1 MPALVIRCVLEMG
14 IIVGPEDI
22 LSIDIRYREKDDNT
36 DGYAIVHLRD
46 HVKNATVFHF
56 MFSMSNDDF
65 FKQVSELSKVS
76 KKSGYHLN
84 LSEKSGILLALEK
97 MMVGALAG
105 TEYQSYGCPSCRMI
119 DAFISSERHV
129 MP

>member
-1 MPALVIRCVLEMG
+1 MG

-22 LSIDIRYREKDDNT
+22 LSIDIRYREKEDTT
-36 DGYAIVHLRD
+36 DGYAVVHLRD
-46 HVKNATVFHF
+46 HVKNANVFHF
-56 MFSMSNDDF
+56 MFSMSNDAF
-65 FKQVSELSKVS
+65 FRQVSELSKVS
-76 KKSGYHLN
+76 KKSGYQLN
-84 LSEKSGILLALEK
+84 LNEKSGFVLALEK

>member
-1 MPALVIRCVLEMG
+1 MAIM
-14 IIVGPEDI
+14 VGPEDI
-22 LSIDIRYREKDDNT
+22 LSIDIRYREKDDTT
-36 DGYAIVHLRD
+36 DGYAVVRLRE
-46 HVKNATVFHF
+46 HVENASVFHF
-56 MFSMSNDDF
+56 MFSMSNDAF
-65 FKQVSELSKVS
+65 YRQVSELSTVS
-76 KKSGYHLN
+76 KKSGYHLD
-84 LSEKSGILLALEK
+84 LREKSRFTLALEK